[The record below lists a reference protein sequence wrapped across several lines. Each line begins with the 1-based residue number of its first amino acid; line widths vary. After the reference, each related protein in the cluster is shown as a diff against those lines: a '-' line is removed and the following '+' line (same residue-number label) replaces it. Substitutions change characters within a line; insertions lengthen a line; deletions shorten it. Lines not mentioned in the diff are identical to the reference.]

1 MSFLFLLHMQEDGDE
16 TSQILEGEKN
26 IVAIGETVTVHDK
39 VWERV
44 EKIPND
50 TRAEFPHFDLQ
61 MRDFQIT
68 DHTKEINL
76 FWKMMPVDLN
86 TLLNVVRDRAD
97 EVSLN
102 FNVLPILCTYVFS
115 CLVTGRQE
123 YVC

>member
-1 MSFLFLLHMQEDGDE
+1 MYKRQQEDGDE

-115 CLVTGRQE
+115 CLV
-123 YVC
+123 